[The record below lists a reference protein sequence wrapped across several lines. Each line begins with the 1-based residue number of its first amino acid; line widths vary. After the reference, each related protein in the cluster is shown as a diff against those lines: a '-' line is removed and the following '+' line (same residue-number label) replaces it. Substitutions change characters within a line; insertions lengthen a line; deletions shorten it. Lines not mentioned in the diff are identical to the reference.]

1 MRDSATINRGFPP
14 IAVIYPS
21 SVPFEI
27 VNYLGPLIGG
37 TTQEI
42 DPLITVTAWLRV
54 MPLKLVY
61 LKHVNTNEI
70 HFQEIVASGNVLQ
83 S

>member
-1 MRDSATINRGFPP
+1 
-14 IAVIYPS
+14 
-21 SVPFEI
+21 
-27 VNYLGPLIGG
+27 
-37 TTQEI
+37 
-42 DPLITVTAWLRV
+42 